1 MQNSVQF
8 LSFTQNVLMYKE
20 FTESLKGFLA
30 ELEET
35 RVGDR
40 RLASITFDVRAGK
53 VDLSFEDAEPNVHGS
68 LLAAYEIETEGM
80 KREWQANFERWQKRH
95 YGAITRVDYQE
106 RTDIELREL
115 LNSAFLM
122 PEDDMLNKEKLAKAT
137 AELEKKNLPV
147 VHAAKYALM
156 CDLLKKEN
164 GIFSFDDTEALERY
178 LEVKEED
185 FSRKSIVALM
195 RFKYAMEMISPLLS
209 AMIIR
214 GSRTRV
220 RALAES
226 SVRTREVFKL
236 KNSTLPHMELLW
248 VMLTG
253 LGWVKSEDKKA
264 WLDLFGGEPCDCVVT
279 WTGKVGVGTLK
290 ELFAQMI
297 AKNIIQEESNYV
309 SIIESHFKD
318 VSGNYLTNV
327 KGGKPNDKTSAE
339 IERMMPKLKSTYDIT
354 EGIDEE
360 FSDIRYGQKQYW
372 DDHKERFPST

>member
-1 MQNSVQF
+1 
-8 LSFTQNVLMYKE
+8 MYRE
-20 FTESLKGFLA
+20 FTDSLKGFLA
-30 ELEET
+30 ELEEV

-40 RLASITFDVRAGK
+40 RLASVTFDVRAGK
-53 VDLSFEDAEPNVHGS
+53 VDLSFDDAEPRMRGS
-68 LLAAYEIETEGM
+68 LLAAYESETEGM

-95 YGAITRVDYQE
+95 YRAITREDYQE
-106 RTDIELREL
+106 RADIELGEL

-122 PEDDMLNKEKLAKAT
+122 PEDDLLNKEKLAKAGT
-137 AELEKKNLPV
+137 ELAKMNLPV

-209 AMIIR
+209 GMIIR

-220 RALAES
+220 RPQTETTA
-226 SVRTREVFKL
+226 RTREVFKL
-236 KNSTLPHMELLW
+236 KNSSLPHMELLW

-297 AKNIIQEESNYV
+297 AKNIIQEENNYV
-309 SIIESHFKD
+309 CIIESHFKD
-318 VSGNYLTNV
+318 VSGSYLTNV